1 MIIPTGFDDA
11 VIGSVRRFNEEF
23 ALLDES
29 KCIEILMERDGMTE
43 EEAVEYFEFNIIG
56 AWMGEETPCFLS
68 PNDSI

>member
-1 MIIPTGFDDA
+1 
-11 VIGSVRRFNEEF
+11 
-23 ALLDES
+23 
-29 KCIEILMERDGMTE
+29 MEDGMTE